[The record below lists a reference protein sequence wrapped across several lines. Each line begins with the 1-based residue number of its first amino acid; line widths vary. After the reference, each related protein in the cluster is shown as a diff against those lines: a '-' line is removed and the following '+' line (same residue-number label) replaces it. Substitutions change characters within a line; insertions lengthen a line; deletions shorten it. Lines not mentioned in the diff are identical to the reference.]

1 MALEIHMEAGEGM
14 ARTLK
19 TNGIPSYTKMERD
32 EKGSFI
38 ESLLIAVFLY
48 YADDENKDK
57 KED

>member
-1 MALEIHMEAGEGM
+1 MEAGKGM

-48 YADDENKDK
+48 YADDKNKDK